1 MASNRKAMEKLTV
14 VLLTSV
20 VFVFVEIMGGY
31 MADSIAIMSDAAHL
45 ATDVFGFGV
54 SICAL

>member
-20 VFVFVEIMGGY
+20 VFVFIEIMGGY

-54 SICAL
+54 

>member
-1 MASNRKAMEKLTV
+1 MEKLTV

-20 VFVFVEIMGGY
+20 VFVFIEIMGGY